1 MGSPSATPPSDVAMK
16 RLNSSSGAKPEGT
29 ADIDCFHGPSAR
41 RPTAV
46 GTWLLFTDPNVAGE
60 VAADGSF
67 VPLVTA
73 IAETL
78 GKAIVK
84 LLVYL

>member
-1 MGSPSATPPSDVAMK
+1 MDRPVSPHSRPWFITAVTTAGLTAMV
-16 RLNSSSGAKPEGT
+16 LAPV
-29 ADIDCFHGPSAR
+29 
-41 RPTAV
+41 TAV